1 MLLIIFL
8 LFEGKDRLDEILK
21 YKCLYDM
28 KKRISAQN
36 GGKVSTIFGRSYLKI
51 SKSWPAIKSTII
63 LPEHIYSEMFDYFI
77 SHFESSLVMDIN
89 DSYNV
94 MNDDSLVW
102 SINFY
107 ETLKQ
112 RQEKRKEEAKKR
124 IAMDKKTADREAEES
139 EWEDSDSEDYKQ
151 KQLLDGKSV
160 EKGTKED
167 ENLKGKSNEK

>member
-1 MLLIIFL
+1 
-8 LFEGKDRLDEILK
+8 
-21 YKCLYDM
+21 M

-51 SKSWPAIKSTII
+51 SKSWPTIKSTII
-63 LPEHIYSEMFDYFI
+63 LPDHIYSEMFDYFI

-89 DSYNV
+89 DAHNV
-94 MNDDSLVW
+94 MNDDCLVW

-124 IAMDKKTADREAEES
+124 IAIDKKTADRDAEES
-139 EWEDSDSEDYKQ
+139 EWEDSDDENYQPKHN
-151 KQLLDGKSV
+151 LDGESD
-160 EKGTKED
+160 EKTESEIAAEKKG
-167 ENLKGKSNEK
+167 NLKEETN

>member
-1 MLLIIFL
+1 
-8 LFEGKDRLDEILK
+8 
-21 YKCLYDM
+21 
-28 KKRISAQN
+28 
-36 GGKVSTIFGRSYLKI
+36 
-51 SKSWPAIKSTII
+51 
-63 LPEHIYSEMFDYFI
+63 MFDYFI

-124 IAMDKKTADREAEES
+124 IAMDKKAADREAEES
-139 EWEDSDSEDYKQ
+139 EWEDSDTEDYKQ

-160 EKGTKED
+160 GEETEED

>member
-1 MLLIIFL
+1 
-8 LFEGKDRLDEILK
+8 
-21 YKCLYDM
+21 M

-51 SKSWPAIKSTII
+51 SKSWPTIKSTII
-63 LPEHIYSEMFDYFI
+63 LPDHIYAEMFDYFI

-89 DSYNV
+89 DTNNV

-102 SINFY
+102 STNFY

-124 IAMDKKTADREAEES
+124 VAMDKKTADRDAEES
-139 EWEDSDSEDYKQ
+139 EWEDSDDENYKP
-151 KQLLDGKSV
+151 KHNLDGETV
-160 EKGTKED
+160 ENTESEAVEEKKG
-167 ENLKGKSNEK
+167 NLKEETN